1 MAGIIG
7 TKKFS
12 YDLWGDSVNTASR
25 MESSGTAGE
34 IQITGN
40 TKRLVETE
48 FLCEPKGTVEVKGKG
63 PMTVWTLVSHQHPR

>member
-1 MAGIIG
+1 VAGIIG

-34 IQITGN
+34 IQITDA
-40 TKRLVETE
+40 TRLLVERD
-48 FLCEPKGTVEVKGKG
+48 FLCEPKGSVEIKGKG
-63 PMTVWTLVSHQHPR
+63 SMIVWALTGHRHDS

>member
-34 IQITGN
+34 IQITD
-40 TKRLVETE
+40 TTRLLVERE
-48 FLCEPKGTVEVKGKG
+48 FVCEPKGSVEIKGKG
-63 PMTVWTLVSHQHPR
+63 AMTVWALTGSRHGS